1 MPSISA
7 SRKLPAIAEKNSVG
21 IEHWENDE
29 LDVLAQLLGDHVLAG
44 EELKHTFIIECA
56 YSFKLSYKFT
66 SSV

>member
-1 MPSISA
+1 MPSTSA

-44 EELKHTFIIECA
+44 EELKHTFIE
-56 YSFKLSYKFT
+56 YDESFKLSYKFT